1 MNFKTQSENFLKAAK
16 TRKRNPISDATARKY
31 EASLEHAYS
40 LFATRELSDVNNNA
54 LKTLVAKLSAEGLS
68 ASTITGVVTV
78 TKLVVASAVDENGD
92 QLFPRTWNHEFM
104 DLPVI
109 DPKTQKAPTIDTK
122 SIYKALD
129 SAKNQ
134 DSAFCALLA
143 GSGLRV
149 GEAQALFVGPE
160 DSVNSTWDPETGTVY
175 VKTTVVEDSNIQDGT
190 KTPAGVREVDLA
202 PELNAFLVATLH
214 PVVGQRVFHG
224 TKHELFCRK
233 TAAARLATIPGFHSL
248 RRFRVTHLRKHVPEG
263 LLKFWIGHS
272 NESISDRYDKI
283 RVDIEARKSFAAKA
297 GLGFQLPEVKS

>member
-1 MNFKTQSENFLKAAK
+1 MNFKTQSETFLKAAK
-16 TRKRNPISDATARKY
+16 TRKRNPISDATSRKY

-40 LFATRELSDVNNNA
+40 LFANRELSDVNNNA
-54 LKTLVAKLSAEGLS
+54 LKVLVAKLSAEGLS

-78 TKLVVASAVDENGD
+78 IKLVVASAVDENGD

-109 DPKTQKAPTIDTK
+109 DPKSQKAPVMGAQALSKAISQANGQD
-122 SIYKALD
+122 KALV
-129 SAKNQ
+129 
-134 DSAFCALLA
+134 ALLA

-175 VKTTVVEDSNIQDGT
+175 VKTTVVEDSDIQQGT

-202 PELNAFLVATLH
+202 PELNAFLVAALR

-224 TKHELFCRK
+224 AKNELFCRK
-233 TAAARLATIPGFHSL
+233 TAAARLATVPGFHSL

-272 NESISDRYDKI
+272 NESVTDRYDKI
-283 RVDIEARKSFAAKA
+283 RADVPARKSFAEKA
-297 GLGFQLPEVKS
+297 GLGFSL

>member
-31 EASLEHAYS
+31 EASLEHAHS
-40 LFATRELSDVNNNA
+40 IFANRELSDVNNNA
-54 LKTLVAKLSAEGLS
+54 LKVLVAKLSAEGLS

-109 DPKTQKAPTIDTK
+109 DPKSQKAPVMGALALSQVVSQAKGQD
-122 SIYKALD
+122 KALV
-129 SAKNQ
+129 
-134 DSAFCALLA
+134 ALLA

-160 DSVNSTWDPETGTVY
+160 DSVNSTWDPKTGTVY
-175 VKTTVVEDSNIQDGT
+175 VKTTVVEDSDIQKGT

-224 TKHELFCRK
+224 TKSGLFCRK
-233 TAAARLATIPGFHSL
+233 TAAARLATVPGFHSL

-272 NESISDRYDKI
+272 NESVTDRYDKI
-283 RVDIEARKSFAAKA
+283 RADVPARKSFAEKA
-297 GLGFQLPEVKS
+297 GLGFSL